1 MFRLFLEEIGENI
14 LKKYNYDKNEMIKNE
29 GKTIFD
35 GINFKAKLSYGLIGS
50 RVADFKYWKE
60 INNQTH
66 FILKHN
72 DKEDMALS
80 FLGKDKCLYLVP
92 GSANIAFEK
101 GLHGYMFLNV
111 ASYDNFLLK
120 FVTVVKLRRSLIIF
134 LIKFLNILKFKN
146 LFRKIF

>member
-1 MFRLFLEEIGENI
+1 M
-14 LKKYNYDKNEMIKNE
+14 KMIKNE

-50 RVADFKYWKE
+50 RVANFKYWKE

-80 FLGKDKCLYLVP
+80 FLGKDKCFIFSSGFCKYCFGKRSSWLYVFKC
-92 GSANIAFEK
+92 S
-101 GLHGYMFLNV
+101 
-111 ASYDNFLLK
+111 
-120 FVTVVKLRRSLIIF
+120 
-134 LIKFLNILKFKN
+134 IL
-146 LFRKIF
+146 